1 MEGERS
7 GDKTLGSP
15 NRKCLAA
22 FSQVLVQ
29 PIWGRKIPNLV
40 PAQPDCV
47 SQGAPLLQWPT
58 GLVAVGGPAAQLLLP
73 RRPWSTPAVRS
84 FPCRTP
90 ECSSRWPRQGPRSCG
105 CSGHLRRSQD
115 RHPAGGGRGPGQH
128 SAEPEAAARISAPLP
143 GLQGSPGVQLQQM
156 DRWTLGGSHP
166 VMPTTPLDHVHY
178 TKQSKPTMPTSKSC
192 PLYPISQVPPTTSVS
207 HAHITFSHA
216 YCIQ

>member
-1 MEGERS
+1 MPCCIQS
-7 GDKTLGSP
+7 GPGSAHMGQEDPQLGFCSAQM
-15 NRKCLAA
+15 CL
-22 FSQVLVQ
+22 
-29 PIWGRKIPNLV
+29 PG
-40 PAQPDCV
+40 C
-47 SQGAPLLQWPT
+47 PLLQWPT

-73 RRPWSTPAVRS
+73 RCPWSTPAVRS

-128 SAEPEAAARISAPLP
+128 LAEPEAAARISAPLP

-166 VMPTTPLDHVHY
+166 VMPTTSLNHVHY
-178 TKQSKPTMPTSKSC
+178 TKQAKPTIPTSRSR
-192 PLYPISQVPPTTSVS
+192 PLHPISQAPPTTSVS